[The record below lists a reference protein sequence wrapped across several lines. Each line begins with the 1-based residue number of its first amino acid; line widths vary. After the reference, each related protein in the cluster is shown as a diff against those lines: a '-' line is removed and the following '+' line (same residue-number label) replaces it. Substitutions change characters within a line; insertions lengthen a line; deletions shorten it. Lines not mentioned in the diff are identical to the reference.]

1 MNTGP
6 IGQKRGLWF
15 VILIG
20 IVTFGIYWVYWA
32 YKTCDEMKRRT
43 GEGLGGVLGLVVW
56 IVVQPVMAFVIP
68 SELGNMVERDGKPR
82 PMTGWTGLWMFPGG
96 ILIIPIFVW
105 FWKVQSALNTSWEE
119 AAVGRAAA
127 PTAPATGGPASEAPP
142 AESAEEPPSLPEP
155 PAT

>member
-20 IVTFGIYWVYWA
+20 IVTFGIYWIYWA

-56 IVVQPVMAFVIP
+56 LVIQPVMAFVIP

-105 FWKVQSALNTSWEE
+105 FWKVQSALNTYWDEVSAEP
-119 AAVGRAAA
+119 AAA
-127 PTAPATGGPASEAPP
+127 PAVAPPPSSAATEAPP
-142 AESAEEPPSLPEP
+142 PAEP
-155 PAT
+155 PAA

>member
-6 IGQKRGLWF
+6 IGQKRGPWF

-20 IVTFGIYWVYWA
+20 IVTFGIYWVYWV

-43 GEGLGGVLGLVVW
+43 GEGLGGVLGLVIW

-105 FWKVQSALNTSWEE
+105 FWKVQSTLNSYWDE
-119 AAVGRAAA
+119 A
-127 PTAPATGGPASEAPP
+127 SMAPP
-142 AESAEEPPSLPEP
+142 AAAAEPAPEPPSLPPADETP
-155 PAT
+155 PPPESPAA